1 MIAPSASRTAN
12 LAAICDAAPIN
23 GIQRPH
29 PIISQAQSSP
39 GTQRSPSRR
48 RVPRK
53 SRLALSVM
61 SERALTDERSAE
73 VKEVVMPIPNNNQQQ
88 RQNPAPA
95 QRRRRVRRFDSRTR
109 RWNWVWVN

>member
-1 MIAPSASRTAN
+1 MIASSASRTAN
-12 LAAICDAAPIN
+12 PGSNLCCRAYQRHSAP
-23 GIQRPH
+23 QL
-29 PIISQAQSSP
+29 SP
-39 GTQRSPSRR
+39 SLPVAQRSPSRR

-109 RWNWVWVN
+109 RWNWVWVNY